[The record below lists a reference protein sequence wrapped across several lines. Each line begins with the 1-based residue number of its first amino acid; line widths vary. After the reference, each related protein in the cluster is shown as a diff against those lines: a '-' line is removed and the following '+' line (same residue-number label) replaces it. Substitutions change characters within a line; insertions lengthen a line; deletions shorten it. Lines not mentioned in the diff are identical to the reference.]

1 MLFKLFYEPHK
12 PLNGFCKVA
21 CDIVKILP
29 EGPGSL
35 TCFANNGANMSFIME
50 SNHGTSLIC

>member
-35 TCFANNGANMSFIME
+35 ACFANNGANMFSIME
-50 SNHGTSLIC
+50 ANHAHL